1 MAFFGIYLLSLLFIL
16 LHTWKR
22 ETGKGAVR
30 RSNDTSIP
38 AKTYLA
44 PANNPVSCLPPKC
57 LISCLPTN
65 SLSSCL
71 STNSLSSC
79 LSPPAIDSANGL
91 QTNSPAINPTSCTPS
106 MRPSALQPKFWQ
118 WPPVISGPAGFE
130 VGAFGPLGQRCWV
143 AIWQSVPDGRIL
155 PGTFLG
161 ENIYDFVGS
170 ADGRHPESA
179 LIYNLF
185 VQLVICS

>member
-30 RSNDTSIP
+30 RSNYTSIP

-57 LISCLPTN
+57 PISCLP
-65 SLSSCL
+65 
-71 STNSLSSC
+71 TNSLSSC

-91 QTNSPAINPTSCTPS
+91 QTNSPAINPTSCLSVNNWATRCS
-106 MRPSALQPKFWQ
+106 LQQ
-118 WPPVISGPAGFE
+118 AS
-130 VGAFGPLGQRCWV
+130 
-143 AIWQSVPDGRIL
+143 QSRLFNRGMSSQASQHQ
-155 PGTFLG
+155 FLG
-161 ENIYDFVGS
+161 RRVCQG
-170 ADGRHPESA
+170 GCHPD
-179 LIYNLF
+179 L
-185 VQLVICS
+185 VQA

>member
-30 RSNDTSIP
+30 RSNYTSIP

-57 LISCLPTN
+57 PISCLPTN

-71 STNSLSSC
+71 PTNSLSSC

-91 QTNSPAINPTSCTPS
+91 QTNSPAINPTSCLSVNNWATRCS
-106 MRPSALQPKFWQ
+106 LQQASQIRLFNRGMSSQ
-118 WPPVISGPAGFE
+118 AS
-130 VGAFGPLGQRCWV
+130 QH
-143 AIWQSVPDGRIL
+143 Q
-155 PGTFLG
+155 FLG
-161 ENIYDFVGS
+161 RRVCQG
-170 ADGRHPESA
+170 GCHPD
-179 LIYNLF
+179 L
-185 VQLVICS
+185 VQA

>member
-30 RSNDTSIP
+30 RSNYTSIP

-57 LISCLPTN
+57 PISCLPTN

-71 STNSLSSC
+71 PTNSLSSC

-91 QTNSPAINPTSCTPS
+91 QTNSPAINPTSCLSVNNWATRCS
-106 MRPSALQPKFWQ
+106 LQQASQIRLFNRFHRLQQLAPEAQ
-118 WPPVISGPAGFE
+118 ASPE
-130 VGAFGPLGQRCWV
+130 
-143 AIWQSVPDGRIL
+143 SVP
-155 PGTFLG
+155 PEFLLMIC
-161 ENIYDFVGS
+161 NK
-170 ADGRHPESA
+170 R
-179 LIYNLF
+179 LID
-185 VQLVICS
+185 C